1 MENSKNELN
10 YKIKQLEIR
19 AKELEINNDLL
30 WVYVKTLQAQINLIN
45 TTNKLHIAAFDFAAK
60 TH

>member
-1 MENSKNELN
+1 MNKLN

-19 AKELEINNDLL
+19 LKELEINNDLL
-30 WVYVKTLQAQINLIN
+30 WISVKTLQAQINLIN
-45 TTNKLHIAAFDFAAK
+45 TTNKLHIAAFDFMTK

>member
-1 MENSKNELN
+1 MNELN

-30 WVYVKTLQAQINLIN
+30 WISVKTLQAQINLIN
-45 TTNKLHIAAFDFAAK
+45 TTNKLHIAAFDFMTK